1 MKIIS
6 KLKKLGLIITT
17 FFVGISSKVYGADL
31 LIQPAYRCYKRSVLE
46 IIKLIM
52 RYQLRKAH

>member
-17 FFVGISSKVYGADL
+17 FFIGISSKVFAVD
-31 LIQPAYRCYKRSVLE
+31 IITPMYRYT
-46 IIKLIM
+46 
-52 RYQLRKAH
+52 